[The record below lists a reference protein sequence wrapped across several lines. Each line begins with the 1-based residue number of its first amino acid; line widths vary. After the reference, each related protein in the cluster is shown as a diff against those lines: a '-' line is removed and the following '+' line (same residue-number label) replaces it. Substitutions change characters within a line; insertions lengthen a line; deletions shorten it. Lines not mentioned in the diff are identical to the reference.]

1 MPKDLHLSDFFC
13 TFATSKV
20 KRTTKSDNNGSG
32 SKTKTGV

>member
-20 KRTTKSDNNGSG
+20 ITDNKIKQYGSNIIL
-32 SKTKTGV
+32 